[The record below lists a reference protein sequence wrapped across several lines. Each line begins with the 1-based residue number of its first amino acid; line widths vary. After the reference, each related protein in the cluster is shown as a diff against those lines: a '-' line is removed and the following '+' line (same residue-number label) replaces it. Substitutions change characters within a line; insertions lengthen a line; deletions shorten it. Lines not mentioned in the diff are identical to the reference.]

1 MTQNFFIHFLT
12 YEYEKYAEFYADFRS
27 VEIIRKKMH
36 PQKVICQKLL
46 QISSIEEGKD
56 KFSTLVLPITF
67 F

>member
-1 MTQNFFIHFLT
+1 
-12 YEYEKYAEFYADFRS
+12 
-27 VEIIRKKMH
+27 MH

-67 F
+67 FLANFLPFSQRFRNQREILRYFDTQTQIF